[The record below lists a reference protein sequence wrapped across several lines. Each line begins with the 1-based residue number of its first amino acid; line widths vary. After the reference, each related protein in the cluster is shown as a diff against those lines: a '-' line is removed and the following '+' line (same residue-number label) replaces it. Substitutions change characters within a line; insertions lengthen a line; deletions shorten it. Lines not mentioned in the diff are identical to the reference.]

1 MLPDDHPYMIDSN
14 AWYEIFPV
22 ENALILSISTDSE
35 LFTTSNLMKVKIMG
49 EELQQSPLINTV
61 YSITQL
67 ADSDERTFTEKPF
80 MEIQDEFSIAKA
92 RASLER
98 INILKS
104 LFLSRDGQA
113 LLLYIIPQQHVESSL
128 VGSYLDEFKR
138 RWSQE
143 AFSISISGLMYQ
155 EYQNRENVI
164 ADLIRIS
171 LLGLLMLGF
180 VYYFFIR
187 SIPISAILLINSFL
201 PSLIMFGLLSIS
213 KTPIDLMTV
222 LLPLLLFSIG
232 TAYSIHYCKSFQRTG
247 NRLQALSIVG
257 KIIFLSAL
265 TTMLGYSNLL
275 FLNSES
281 MKTLGISLLLGIL
294 LSVFSI
300 LFCLPIILDQCS
312 FKQYSAWELKI
323 HASEYPKDKKRLLIL
338 LSYCLVLLCAF
349 SGIYWYTG
357 NWHYKDG
364 YHQDLRSFVPM
375 EREIVAFAKHN
386 GRLQSMEIFI
396 DTNEEYGLIKT
407 ETYSQIDTLTRDIRA
422 LDSVASIISYT
433 DITAYGNGILYGKHA
448 EIPPQNEAEI
458 GETLELVGAYR
469 EDLPLRLFVDQS
481 YEKTRLLIHYDD
493 SQAKTGHEKVLI
505 YLQILELVEHSV
517 SQIENATYH
526 TAGKPLLL
534 KALNAFFL
542 DFLSQAAPL
551 FFLSIFIFGLIAL
564 KSLQKSFILLLP
576 SFFAFCLFIGLNGWF
591 KQPIS
596 IFNLFGLYTL
606 MGISVDDSFYFL
618 LNLDRLEKL
627 GTYESKYA
635 LISEAYR
642 TTGINI
648 IETTL
653 IISAGL
659 LSALVSGTLP
669 IVRTIL
675 LVIIALNFSTCTTLY
690 IMPQFL
696 LISRKNTI

>member
-35 LFTTSNLMKVKIMG
+35 LFTTSNLMKVKKMS

-80 MEIQDEFSIAKA
+80 MEIQDEFSIAQA

-113 LLLYIIPQQHVESSL
+113 LLLYVIPKQNVEASL
-128 VGSYLDEFKR
+128 IGNYLDEFKR
-138 RWSQE
+138 HWSQE

-171 LLGLLMLGF
+171 LLGLLMLGL

-247 NRLQALSIVG
+247 NRLQTLMLVG
-257 KIIFLSAL
+257 QIIFLSAV

-275 FLNSES
+275 FLNSKS
-281 MKTLGISLLLGIL
+281 MKTLGLSLLLGIL

-300 LFCLPIILDQCS
+300 LFCLPIILEHCS
-312 FKQYSAWELKI
+312 FKQYSTWELKI
-323 HASEYPKDKKRLLIL
+323 HASGYPKGKNRLMIL
-338 LSYCLVLLCAF
+338 LSYSLVLLFASC
-349 SGIYWYTG
+349 GIYWYTG
-357 NWHYKDG
+357 NWYYKDG

-375 EREIVAFAKHN
+375 EREIEAFAKHN
-386 GRLQSMEIFI
+386 GRLQSMELFI
-396 DTNEEYGLIKT
+396 DTNKEYGLIKA

-433 DITAYGNGILYGKHA
+433 DITAYGNGILYGQHA

-469 EDLPLRLFVDQS
+469 EDLPLRLFVDHS

-505 YLQILELVEHSV
+505 YLQILEIVEQSV

-551 FFLSIFIFGLIAL
+551 FFLSIFVFGLIVL
-564 KSLQKSFILLLP
+564 KSLQKSFMLLLP
-576 SFFAFCLFIGLNGWF
+576 SFFASCLFIGLNAWF

-596 IFNLFGLYTL
+596 IFNL
-606 MGISVDDSFYFL
+606 
-618 LNLDRLEKL
+618 
-627 GTYESKYA
+627 
-635 LISEAYR
+635 
-642 TTGINI
+642 
-648 IETTL
+648 
-653 IISAGL
+653 
-659 LSALVSGTLP
+659 
-669 IVRTIL
+669 
-675 LVIIALNFSTCTTLY
+675 
-690 IMPQFL
+690 
-696 LISRKNTI
+696 